1 MITAIYIC
9 EPTTLRI
16 ATNENGLELCG
27 MGAAAPVP
35 VHSSDGIPVGRG
47 IYKIVSTTD
56 VAVTGTP
63 DPLFVQRYN
72 PKTGSGPE
80 QLLSEV
86 AEHFADITLLQMQDF
101 FAVADLRDYPNP

>member
-9 EPTTLRI
+9 EPTTLNI
-16 ATNENGLELCG
+16 TTNESGLELCG

-35 VHSSDGIPVGRG
+35 VRNSDGLRVGRG

-56 VAVTGTP
+56 VEVIGTP
-63 DPLFVQRYN
+63 DPLLVKKYN
-72 PKTGSGPE
+72 PKSGTGPE